1 MRAIQRL
8 SDKIT
13 GFCLLRLGIPWR
25 SPLCLNAIAINV
37 SSLMAKAKSVYRCE
51 QCGSDHPKWSGQCT
65 ECGEWNSLVELNIAP
80 VVSHRASSKS
90 SGGYAGQAAAVTTLN
105 QISVSRET
113 RLATGI
119 GEFDRVLGGGLVT
132 GSVVLIGG
140 DPGIGKSTILLQTA
154 THMASKQSPALYV
167 TGEESL
173 SQVALRA
180 QRLDLATDQLKVMA
194 ETCVERI
201 CEVLAQQRPA
211 VAILDSIQTL
221 YTESLQSAPG
231 GVSQIRESAA
241 ILTRYAKNS
250 GTALFIVGHVT
261 KEGSL
266 AGPRVLEHMVDC
278 VLYFEGQSD
287 SRYRMI
293 RAVKNRFGAV
303 NELGVFGMT
312 DKGLREVA
320 NPSAIFL
327 SRYDEAIPGSIVM
340 ISREG
345 TRPLLVEVQ
354 ALVDD
359 AHGQPRRVALGLEQN
374 RLNMLLAVM
383 HRHGEVQT
391 SGQDVYVNIVG
402 GLKIT
407 ETGSDLAVLLACA
420 SSIRT
425 KALPQQLAVFGE
437 VGLSGEIR
445 PVPNGQERLKE
456 AVKHGFKHII
466 LPRGNAPQKEIP
478 GVNIIAVAR
487 LHEALSEAMRLSEE
501 LC

>member
-1 MRAIQRL
+1 MSKVKTI
-8 SDKIT
+8 
-13 GFCLLRLGIPWR
+13 
-25 SPLCLNAIAINV
+25 
-37 SSLMAKAKSVYRCE
+37 YRCE
-51 QCGSDHPKWSGQCT
+51 QCGATHPKWAGQCS
-65 ECGEWNSLVELNIAP
+65 ECGEWNTLLETKLEPAST
-80 VVSHRASSKS
+80 HRAKVQLG
-90 SGGYAGQAAAVTTLN
+90 GGYSGQAAQITTLDKV
-105 QISVSRET
+105 SVSLES
-113 RLATGI
+113 RLLTGSQ
-119 GEFDRVLGGGLVT
+119 EFDRVLGGGLVE

-154 THMASKQSPALYV
+154 THIANQQSALYV

-180 QRLDLATDQLKVMA
+180 QRLDLPTDQLKVMA

-201 CEVLAQQRPA
+201 CETLAQLRPA

-221 YTESLQSAPG
+221 YTETLQSAPG

-241 ILTRYAKNS
+241 LLTRFAKHS

-278 VLYFEGQSD
+278 VLYFEGQTD

-312 DKGLREVA
+312 DKGLRGVS

-327 SRYDEAIPGSIVM
+327 SRYEEAIPGSVVM

-359 AHGQPRRVALGLEQN
+359 AQGQPRRVALGLEQN

-383 HRHGEVQT
+383 HRHGGVQT
-391 SGQDVYVNIVG
+391 IGQDVYVNIVG

-420 SSIRT
+420 SSLRG
-425 KALPQQLAVFGE
+425 KAFPQQLAVFGE

-456 AVKHGFKHII
+456 AIKQGFKFII
-466 LPRGNAPQKEIP
+466 VPKGNTPQKAIE
-478 GVNIIAVAR
+478 GVQVIAVSR
-487 LHEALSEAMRLSEE
+487 LHEALTAALQLEDAS
-501 LC
+501 

>member
-1 MRAIQRL
+1 
-8 SDKIT
+8 
-13 GFCLLRLGIPWR
+13 
-25 SPLCLNAIAINV
+25 
-37 SSLMAKAKSVYRCE
+37 MAKAKSVYRCE
-51 QCGSDHPKWSGQCT
+51 QCGADHSKWAGQCS
-65 ECGEWNSLVELNIAP
+65 ECGEWNSLVEVNIAP
-80 VVSHRASSKS
+80 AVTHRAQPKMG
-90 SGGYAGQAAAVTTLN
+90 GGYAGQAAAISTLN
-105 QISVSRET
+105 QISVSHET

-154 THMASKQSPALYV
+154 THMAAANSAALYV

-180 QRLDLATDQLKVMA
+180 NRLDLPTDKLKVMA

-201 CEVLAQQRPA
+201 CEMLAHERPA

-221 YTESLQSAPG
+221 YTETLQSAPG

-241 ILTRYAKNS
+241 LLTRFAKNS

-261 KEGSL
+261 KEGAL

-327 SRYDEAIPGSIVM
+327 SRYEAIAGSIVM

-383 HRHGEVQT
+383 HRHGGVQT
-391 SGQDVYVNIVG
+391 SGQDVYVNVVG

-420 SSIRT
+420 SSLRG

-456 AVKHGFKHII
+456 AIKHGFKYII
-466 LPRGNAPQKEIP
+466 LPRGNAPQKDIA
-478 GVNIIAVAR
+478 GVKVIAVAR
-487 LHEALSEAMRLSEE
+487 LHEALTEAMSLSDE
-501 LC
+501 LN

>member
-1 MRAIQRL
+1 MSKVKTL
-8 SDKIT
+8 
-13 GFCLLRLGIPWR
+13 
-25 SPLCLNAIAINV
+25 
-37 SSLMAKAKSVYRCE
+37 YRCE
-51 QCGSDHPKWSGQCT
+51 QCGAEHLKWAGQCSD
-65 ECGEWNSLVELNIAP
+65 CGEWNTLLETQREPSTT
-80 VVSHRASSKS
+80 HRAKAGIGVK
-90 SGGYAGQAAAVTTLN
+90 SGGYAGQSSQVTTLD
-105 QISVSRET
+105 QIRVSHET
-113 RLATGI
+113 RSSTGI
-119 GEFDRVLGGGLVT
+119 SEFDRVLGGGLVT

-154 THMASKQSPALYV
+154 TYMAAQQSALYI

-173 SQVALRA
+173 SQVAMRA
-180 QRLDLATDQLKVMA
+180 QRLDLAMDSLKVMA

-201 CEVLAQQRPA
+201 CEVLAQERPQMA
-211 VAILDSIQTL
+211 VLDSIQTL
-221 YTESLQSAPG
+221 YTETIQSAPG

-241 ILTRYAKNS
+241 ILTRFAKHT

-261 KEGSL
+261 KEGAL

-278 VLYFEGQSD
+278 VLYFEGQAD

-312 DKGLREVA
+312 DKGLKEVA

-327 SRYDEAIPGSIVM
+327 SRYDEAIAGSVVM

-374 RLNMLLAVM
+374 RLSMLLAVM
-383 HRHGEVQT
+383 HRHGGVHT
-391 SGQDVYVNIVG
+391 VGQDVYVNIVG

-420 SSIRT
+420 SSLRG

-456 AVKHGFKHII
+456 AHKHGFKTII
-466 LPRGNAPQKEIP
+466 LPRANAPQQSIA
-478 GVNIIAVAR
+478 GLNVIAVAR
-487 LHEALSEAMRLSEE
+487 LHEALDAAME
-501 LC
+501 LAE